1 MKNINIYSNIFY
13 IIKCNK
19 ASMNLIEYLIPNKR
33 KRIHLDSFSFNY
45 ITYLYKACATP
56 CSSFDNV
63 SYLHIAFISSTA
75 FPIAIDMFAFSI
87 IETSFSPSP
96 IATVFSTGILRC
108 SAKVYNPF
116 PFEHLDD

>member
-19 ASMNLIEYLIPNKR
+19 ASMNLIEYLTNKE
-33 KRIHLDSFSFNY
+33 KESIWILFLFNY

-116 PFEHLDD
+116 PF

>member
-1 MKNINIYSNIFY
+1 
-13 IIKCNK
+13 
-19 ASMNLIEYLIPNKR
+19 MNLIEYLTLIKE
-33 KRIHLDSFSFNY
+33 KESKWILFLY
-45 ITYLYKACATP
+45 YTLYLYKACATP

-87 IETSFSPSP
+87 IETSFIVSP

>member
-1 MKNINIYSNIFY
+1 MR
-13 IIKCNK
+13 CNK
-19 ASMNLIEYLIPNKR
+19 ASMNLIEYLTPNK
-33 KRIHLDSFSFNY
+33 KKKESFWILFSFYY

-56 CSSFDNV
+56 CSSFVNV

-75 FPIAIDMFAFSI
+75 FPIAIDIFAFSI
-87 IETSFSPSP
+87 IETSFKPSP

-116 PFEHLDD
+116 PF

>member
-19 ASMNLIEYLIPNKR
+19 ASMNLIEYLTPNKKE
-33 KRIHLDSFSFNY
+33 KRIHLDSFFFFNY

-116 PFEHLDD
+116 PF